1 MEKTFNKKIIIVFSA
16 AALVSGALVWLAVFR
31 QLGDIKKSSD
41 DIQKEQLDFMVRQQ
55 RSQKIFELGKE
66 LGDVKKDQEE
76 MKAMFVGKEDAVP
89 FLKIL
94 ENIAAETGNTIKI
107 SVTDLS
113 KIKLRTAKKP
123 VVQEPEAESAKD
135 LQKEEQVPKNIQPQ
149 SVKPDFSNQLGFSV
163 EITGNFRS
171 LVDFLTKLEN
181 IPYFARV
188 YSFQSALT
196 AKSQAVQSAQGG
208 AAQPVPESKE
218 IKTTLVISV
227 YTDGKK

>member
-1 MEKTFNKKIIIVFSA
+1 MFNKKIIIIVSA
-16 AALVSGALVWLAVFR
+16 AALAAGALVWLAVFR
-31 QLGDIKKSSD
+31 QLEDIKRSSD
-41 DIQKEQLDFMVRQQ
+41 DIQKEQLDSMVRQQ

-66 LGDVKKDQEE
+66 LGDVKKDREE
-76 MKAMFVGKEDAVP
+76 MKAMLVGKEDAVP

-94 ENIAAETGNTIKI
+94 ESIAAETGNTIKI

-113 KIKLRTAKKP
+113 KIKPRAAKKP
-123 VVQEPEAESAKD
+123 VVQESEAESTKD
-135 LQKEEQVPKNIQPQ
+135 PQKEEQAPKNTQPQ
-149 SVKPDFSNQLGFSV
+149 NVKPDFSGQLGFSV

-196 AKSQAVQSAQGG
+196 AKSQALQSAQGG
-208 AAQPVPESKE
+208 AAQPAPESKE
-218 IKTTLVISV
+218 IKTTLVISI
-227 YTDGKK
+227 YTDERK